1 MPNTIH
7 QDEGRPIVN
16 SNDHDSPAES
26 RASGVLNLTHLRTL
40 VAVVQEGHLT
50 RAAERLRIS
59 QPAASHHLR
68 SLEQQFGL
76 PLFTRTPQGVVPTA
90 AGLQLSEQ
98 AARLLAS
105 SLELLSTASE
115 LRASAS
121 GRIAIGTI
129 EDPSVH
135 AALPSLIKWFHEH
148 YPLIELSIESRNSSS
163 IRQGILTG
171 EINAGFY
178 VSCTNEANLREY
190 EIGQRE
196 LVVVAPQSWRERVAT
211 ATWPELAKLPWVMTT
226 TGSAHSEITA
236 QLFRSH
242 NITIRPALEVN
253 TERLLRAMVSQGV
266 GLGFTR
272 REFAEAEQ
280 ARGAFFIVPISV
292 HRTTMHFAY
301 ARSAETDPLIQ
312 ILSRGLATVLPVAER
327 LIPSTAKPAE
337 K

>member
-1 MPNTIH
+1 M
-7 QDEGRPIVN
+7 N

-76 PLFTRTPQGVVPTA
+76 PLFTRTPRGVVPTA

-115 LRASAS
+115 LRGSAS

-135 AALPSLIKWFHEH
+135 AALPSLVKWFHEH

-163 IRQGILTG
+163 VRQGILTG

-178 VSCTNEANLREY
+178 VSCTSEANLREY

-196 LVVVAPQSWRERVAT
+196 LVVAPQSWRERVAT

>member
-1 MPNTIH
+1 M
-7 QDEGRPIVN
+7 N

-115 LRASAS
+115 LRGSAS

-129 EDPSVH
+129 EDP
-135 AALPSLIKWFHEH
+135 
-148 YPLIELSIESRNSSS
+148 R
-163 IRQGILTG
+163 
-171 EINAGFY
+171 
-178 VSCTNEANLREY
+178 CT
-190 EIGQRE
+190 
-196 LVVVAPQSWRERVAT
+196 
-211 ATWPELAKLPWVMTT
+211 
-226 TGSAHSEITA
+226 
-236 QLFRSH
+236 
-242 NITIRPALEVN
+242 RPC
-253 TERLLRAMVSQGV
+253 
-266 GLGFTR
+266 
-272 REFAEAEQ
+272 
-280 ARGAFFIVPISV
+280 
-292 HRTTMHFAY
+292 HR
-301 ARSAETDPLIQ
+301 
-312 ILSRGLATVLPVAER
+312 
-327 LIPSTAKPAE
+327 
-337 K
+337 

>member
-1 MPNTIH
+1 M
-7 QDEGRPIVN
+7 N

-115 LRASAS
+115 LRGSAS

-171 EINAGFY
+171 KSTRAFTFHARMKPTCASTKSDSANWWWWPPKLARTCRHGNLAGTRQAA
-178 VSCTNEANLREY
+178 VGHDHD
-190 EIGQRE
+190 GQRA
-196 LVVVAPQSWRERVAT
+196 LRDHCSTVSVPQHH
-211 ATWPELAKLPWVMTT
+211 
-226 TGSAHSEITA
+226 HS
-236 QLFRSH
+236 S
-242 NITIRPALEVN
+242 
-253 TERLLRAMVSQGV
+253 RA
-266 GLGFTR
+266 
-272 REFAEAEQ
+272 
-280 ARGAFFIVPISV
+280 
-292 HRTTMHFAY
+292 
-301 ARSAETDPLIQ
+301 
-312 ILSRGLATVLPVAER
+312 
-327 LIPSTAKPAE
+327 
-337 K
+337 